1 MAAGHGA
8 GGAPPGPF
16 SAPSL
21 LGETFS
27 WQPVSCYCW
36 QEIPPAPHPFP
47 GRDLFF
53 CLFSW
58 LWVSPCAV
66 GVHRAAAL
74 PPVAEDTTLLRVPS
88 PLFALSRQPVPQ
100 AHPEGPREAR
110 ERGPWAWGGLC
121 RLWLQHFATRLGGIF
136 CLSGLEQAPLP
147 SGLASPWSFCD
158 CPVQPPVCLPS
169 LPFGVWYT
177 NPHPFRVW
185 G

>member
-1 MAAGHGA
+1 MFLIQPRARSWGVSPCPASIGCGCWSR
-8 GGAPPGPF
+8 GRGAPPGPF

-27 WQPVSCYCW
+27 WQPVSCYYW

-74 PPVAEDTTLLRVPS
+74 PPVAEDTTLLRVLS
-88 PLFALSRQPVPQ
+88 PLFAFSRQPVPQ
-100 AHPEGPREAR
+100 AHPEGRREAR
-110 ERGPWAWGGLC
+110 ERGP
-121 RLWLQHFATRLGGIF
+121 
-136 CLSGLEQAPLP
+136 
-147 SGLASPWSFCD
+147 
-158 CPVQPPVCLPS
+158 
-169 LPFGVWYT
+169 
-177 NPHPFRVW
+177 
-185 G
+185 